1 MHRPGDAGSIH
12 QHLKHSTLFIVS
24 GDDDYRKFGHNCETL
39 FSVLW
44 QADNWSESS
53 GLRFLL
59 QSHS

>member
-1 MHRPGDAGSIH
+1 MTTES
-12 QHLKHSTLFIVS
+12 S
-24 GDDDYRKFGHNCETL
+24 GITAKTL

-44 QADNWSESS
+44 QADNWAESS